1 MDTENGQVKA
11 VLPIGSG
18 NDAVRFYGGQI
29 FASCR
34 DGSLTV
40 AGEKAGNF
48 EVEQTVKT
56 LEGAR
61 TMGLDP
67 SSQEIFLPTA
77 QFEPA
82 AQGGRPKMKPDTFE
96 ILVLKGR

>member
-1 MDTENGQVKA
+1 
-11 VLPIGSG
+11 
-18 NDAVRFYGGQI
+18 
-29 FASCR
+29 
-34 DGSLTV
+34 
-40 AGEKAGNF
+40 
-48 EVEQTVKT
+48 VKT